1 MDPEMQTLRSLYLE
15 FDKLDAWLTVK
26 KRVQIPLSLFR
37 RVQHK
42 ANTTVET
49 DISWTE
55 SFT

>member
-1 MDPEMQTLRSLYLE
+1 MDPETQTLRSLYLE
-15 FDKLDAWLTVK
+15 FDKLDAWLMVK

>member
-1 MDPEMQTLRSLYLE
+1 MDPETQTLRSLYLE
-15 FDKLDAWLTVK
+15 FDKLDAWLMVK

-37 RVQHK
+37 HVQHK